1 MLEIFDEKT
10 FLSEVDSCYSR
21 PLSMDRTWLCLF
33 FLVLAIGLCFAAPLP
48 GTKEAKVI
56 SELRDGEDDQSE
68 IFYYNAKHL
77 HDPMIGLEDSD
88 FWSVRALTLMAVY
101 MLARSMRN
109 RAFAYVGA
117 HCPPNEAVRPTDHL

>member
-10 FLSEVDSCYSR
+10 FLAEVENCYTH

-33 FLVLAIGLCFAAPLP
+33 FLVLAIGLCFATPLA
-48 GTKEAKVI
+48 GAKEAKII
-56 SELRDGEDDQSE
+56 SDLRNSDFDQSE
-68 IFYYNAKHL
+68 VFYYNAKHL

-109 RAFAYVGA
+109 RAFAYVGSSCLVHTA
-117 HCPPNEAVRPTDHL
+117 MSLADQP